1 MPKKPPKMFGDRR
14 YRAKNPVFRRV
25 MRGTEAALGPVA
37 GTSKPLKAGRRK
49 RGPSRGLHRPT
60 IERPQCKPGRSFMK
74 PARYLVAVALIIAG
88 TCSAFAAD
96 PVFPPGAR
104 VGMTPLVGLSPAK
117 SFAGFETEDHGVKVL
132 VTDLPA
138 EAYGEVMNAFK
149 ANPAGSA
156 GIKPESIETSAG
168 LAYYTAENAKD
179 GATTVRRYSMILPGG
194 TFSGYVAVQIPE
206 NATKIY
212 TDDAV
217 RQMFASTVIRKQVPV
232 EEQLG
237 LMPFKISELSDFK
250 NVRTLALGAAIILAD
265 GDEKTGFEAAP
276 FMVIGII
283 GSAPAQ
289 PEDRGRFAQ
298 QVATTI
304 PGVRDARITMSE
316 PMRIDGMAGYETRID
331 ATSGKDNT
339 AVTVVQW
346 LRFGGPNVLRI
357 IGSAPRDEWTKAFP
371 RFRAV
376 RDGIQPRG

>member
-1 MPKKPPKMFGDRR
+1 MSGRPLNGLNAD
-14 YRAKNPVFRRV
+14 PVDF
-25 MRGTEAALGPVA
+25 
-37 GTSKPLKAGRRK
+37 
-49 RGPSRGLHRPT
+49 
-60 IERPQCKPGRSFMK
+60 FMK
-74 PARYLVAVALIIAG
+74 PIRLLSAVLLFVTAMCAA
-88 TCSAFAAD
+88 SFAAFAAD
-96 PVFPPGAR
+96 PVFPPGVR
-104 VGMTPLVGLSPAK
+104 VGMTPLVGLSRAK
-117 SFAGFETEDHGVKVL
+117 SFVGFETEDQSVKVL
-132 VTDLPA
+132 VTELPA

-149 ANPAGSA
+149 ANPAGSG

-217 RQMFASTVIRKQVPV
+217 RQMFASAVIRKQVPV

-250 NVRTLALGAAIILAD
+250 NIRTLAPG
-265 GDEKTGFEAAP
+265 EPAP
-276 FMVIGII
+276 FMVIGLM
-283 GSAPAQ
+283 GATPAQ

-298 QVATTI
+298 QAATTI

-316 PMRIDGMAGYETRID
+316 PIRIDGMPGYETRID

-346 LRFGGPNVLRI
+346 LRFGGSNALRI
-357 IGSAPRDEWTKAFP
+357 IGSAPRDEWPKAFP